1 MRNDDTGNDD
11 RGHDDMGAADDFDVD
26 YSGPAPWK
34 RILASVAVIVGV
46 IAFIAA
52 IVWRGWPG
60 VAIGAALA
68 GGMLLP
74 AGWWLWH
81 EHRERRAAADPEAP
95 AAVLDRRWRFIAPI
109 SVVLLAVGSVLAFA
123 LPAPDDEAPPVEEET
138 TSHRTPPKPSSTSKS
153 RSAPPRTT
161 TTFTETTTTP
171 TSSESSESD
180 TSTSSSTR
188 PTTSESGTTTEPT
201 TAPTQSPEPTTQPP
215 EPTTQP
221 TTQPTQP
228 TQPPQPTTQ
237 PTQADPAAGA
247 AIAPLPR

>member
-1 MRNDDTGNDD
+1 
-11 RGHDDMGAADDFDVD
+11 MGAADDFDVD

-34 RILASVAVIVGV
+34 RILVAVAVIVGV

-95 AAVLDRRWRFIAPI
+95 AAVLDRRWRFIVPI
-109 SVVLLAVGSVLAFA
+109 SVILLAVGSVLAFA
-123 LPAPDDEAPPVEEET
+123 LPAPDDDAPPVEEET

-188 PTTSESGTTTEPT
+188 PTTGESGTTTEPT
-201 TAPTQSPEPTTQPP
+201 TAPTQSPQ
-215 EPTTQP
+215 PTTQP

-228 TQPPQPTTQ
+228 TTQ
-237 PTQADPAAGA
+237 PTQTEPTVPPAPPSQPDPPAGA
-247 AIAPLPR
+247 ALAPLPQ